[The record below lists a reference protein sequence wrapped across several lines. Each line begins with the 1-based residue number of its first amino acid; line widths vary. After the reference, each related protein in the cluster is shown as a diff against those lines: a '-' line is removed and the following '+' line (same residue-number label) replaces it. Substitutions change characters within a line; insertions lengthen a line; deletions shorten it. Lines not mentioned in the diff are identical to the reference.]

1 VTNEELQ
8 QLQAVIQATVSAA
21 IAPITTRLD
30 GLENGQRGLE
40 QGQQQLNVRLDGLE
54 QGQQNLAAK
63 LEQTENTLRSE
74 IQTVERTLTE
84 KLDHTEQRLTKKL
97 NDLEYL
103 AADYQDR
110 EIRKLMRRVAI
121 IERQLQISP
130 E

>member
-1 VTNEELQ
+1 MTNEELQ

-30 GLENGQRGLE
+30 GLENGQR
-40 QGQQQLNVRLDGLE
+40 GLE

-84 KLDHTEQRLTKKL
+84 KLDHTEQRLTKRL
-97 NDLEYL
+97 DGLEQL

-110 EIRKLMRRVAI
+110 EIRKLTRRVAV
-121 IERQLQISP
+121 IEKQLQISP